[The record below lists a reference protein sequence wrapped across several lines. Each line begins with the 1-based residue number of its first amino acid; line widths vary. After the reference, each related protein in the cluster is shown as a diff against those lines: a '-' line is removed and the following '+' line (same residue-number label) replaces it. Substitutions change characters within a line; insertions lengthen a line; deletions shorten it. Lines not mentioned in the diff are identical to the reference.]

1 MLCTPWHH
9 CVNANASSTLRRSLH
24 TIHKRLHILLHER
37 LQMQVMGP
45 HRFNP
50 DIPIPAEATA
60 IHGITDADVA
70 TCPKFGDA
78 AAVEYMHFMQDC
90 DLHGF
95 NARRFDVLLIRWAAA
110 ANTCSA
116 AAELATASQQR
127 SSSDAVRH
135 F

>member
-70 TCPKFGDA
+70 PAQSLGTLLLSSTCISCKTATFTA
-78 AAVEYMHFMQDC
+78 LMQGG
-90 DLHGF
+90 LTF
-95 NARRFDVLLIRWAAA
+95 
-110 ANTCSA
+110 
-116 AAELATASQQR
+116 
-127 SSSDAVRH
+127 SS
-135 F
+135 